1 MVENL
6 YGCSI
11 GTKSP
16 YKLNPHGPHHIYKRV
31 FKQGLTHIYT
41 SDIHIYTSYILR
53 VIYIYTSYYELYYG
67 YRYIYGYL
75 FISYEDRY
83 GYVRMKVRAKVSV
96 TYTLTFLHGILSH
109 QDPRKR
115 RGRCESR
122 RKRVRHAWNAIW
134 LSSRCRMVTC
144 HTSPG

>member
-16 YKLNPHGPHHIYKRV
+16 YKLNPHGPHHINGYLNKV
-31 FKQGLTHIYT
+31 WHTYIYLGY
-41 SDIHIYTSYILR
+41 IHISYIYLILR
-53 VIYIYTSYYELYYG
+53 VIYILYTSYYELL
-67 YRYIYGYL
+67 RIWIYMDTCL
-75 FISYEDRY
+75 FRTNEGI
-83 GYVRMKVRAKVSV
+83 YVRMKVRAKVSV
-96 TYTLTFLHGILSH
+96 TFTLTFLHGILSH

>member
-31 FKQGLTHIYT
+31 FKQGLTHIY
-41 SDIHIYTSYILR
+41 IPR
-53 VIYIYTSYYELYYG
+53 IYIYTSYYELLYTYIPHITS
-67 YRYIYGYL
+67 YITDIDIYGYL